1 MAIPAKD
8 VKALRDRTGAGMMDC
23 KRALTE
29 ADGDIDK
36 AMAVLREKGLAKA
49 REKGA
54 RSMSEGVIVSYIH
67 GNGRIGV
74 LLELG
79 CETDFV
85 ARNEEFQALAQE
97 LAMQVAASKPLY
109 VAPDDVPA
117 DVVEAEKA
125 IYRGQVTDKPENI
138 QDKIIEGKL
147 GKYYEEVCLLK
158 QAYIREDSKT
168 IEGLLHDAIAK
179 LGENMSIRRF
189 VRMELGETASEED

>member
-1 MAIPAKD
+1 MAITAKD
-8 VKALRDRTGAGMMDC
+8 VKALRDRTCAGMMDC
-23 KRALTE
+23 KRALAE
-29 ADGDIDK
+29 AGGDIDK

-49 REKGA
+49 RAKGA
-54 RSMSEGVIVSYIH
+54 RTMSEGVIVSYIH

-85 ARNEEFQALAQE
+85 ARNQEFQALAQE
-97 LAMQVAASKPLY
+97 LAMQVAATKPLY
-109 VAPDDVPA
+109 VSPEDVPA

-125 IYRGQVTDKPENI
+125 IYRSQVADKPEQI

-147 GKYYEEVCLLK
+147 GKYYEEVCLAK
-158 QAYIREDSKT
+158 QPYIREDSKT
-168 IEGLLHDAIAK
+168 VEALVHDAVAK

-189 VRMELGETASEED
+189 ARMELGETASDEE

>member
-8 VKALRDRTGAGMMDC
+8 VKALRDKTGAGMMDC

-29 ADGDIDK
+29 AGGDVDK

-49 REKGA
+49 REKSA
-54 RSMSEGVIVSYIH
+54 RTMSEGVIVSYLH

-74 LLELG
+74 LVELG

-85 ARNEEFQALAQE
+85 ARNEEFQGLARE

-109 VAPDDVPA
+109 VSPEDVPA
-117 DVVEAEKA
+117 DVIEAEKA
-125 IYRGQVTDKPENI
+125 IYRSQVADKPQQI

-147 GKYYEEVCLLK
+147 GKYYEEVCLIR
-158 QAYIREDSKT
+158 QPYIRDDSKKVEDLIRET
-168 IEGLLHDAIAK
+168 IAK
-179 LGENMSIRRF
+179 AGENMTVRRF
-189 VRMELGETASEED
+189 VRMELGETASAD